1 MRKMKVI
8 MMKIISK
15 KPRKILMIWTV
26 YIKGNRLNLKIFQI
40 KLFPEIKR
48 KSRKNKKNSK
58 MKQMIY
64 SQIKSIVL

>member
-15 KPRKILMIWTV
+15 KPRKILMIQTV
-26 YIKGNRLNLKIFQI
+26 YIKGSRLNLKIFQI